1 MATLPVDMD
10 LEEWLESTGTN
21 QESREKVGQ
30 IFHSSAL
37 LLSLCKVRLAM
48 ETEVCGGAKT
58 GMNAHK
64 DEKGRLCF
72 THTYALL
79 VGRKATI

>member
-1 MATLPVDMD
+1 
-10 LEEWLESTGTN
+10 
-21 QESREKVGQ
+21 
-30 IFHSSAL
+30 
-37 LLSLCKVRLAM
+37 M
-48 ETEVCGGAKT
+48 ETEVCGGTKT